1 MQVQW
6 IHIQATMQGKDDL
19 IESLKN
25 NMRVVNGVR
34 LAFQAERG
42 RFDPCSPLHKVPE
55 EDRTATAGTETI
67 KQHAK

>member
-42 RFDPCSPLHKVPE
+42 RFDPCSPLHLNSLE
-55 EDRTATAGTETI
+55 
-67 KQHAK
+67 